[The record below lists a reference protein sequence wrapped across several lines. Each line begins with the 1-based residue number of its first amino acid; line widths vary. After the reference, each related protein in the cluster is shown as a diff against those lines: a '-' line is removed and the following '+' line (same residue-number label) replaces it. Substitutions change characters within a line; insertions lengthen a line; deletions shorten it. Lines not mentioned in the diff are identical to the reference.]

1 MTLEE
6 GHWILVSER
15 SIVQDKGK
23 AQAPLAKKKKNSDSR
38 LLKHCKPNGMS
49 MFYDPKNCRILQL
62 ESDVEINS
70 FYKLHSQNIRNLVFI
85 CERKVRQYSLP
96 KSFKDNWLPFIY
108 SGPTVYQCF

>member
-38 LLKHCKPNGMS
+38 LLKHCKPNGCLCFMTQ
-49 MFYDPKNCRILQL
+49 RT
-62 ESDVEINS
+62 VEYFS
-70 FYKLHSQNIRNLVFI
+70 
-85 CERKVRQYSLP
+85 
-96 KSFKDNWLPFIY
+96 
-108 SGPTVYQCF
+108 